1 MKKYKLG
8 DLRKIMFCNV
18 LVVDDTLA
26 MLFKGD
32 VGALPDDLCNREVR
46 YVSSSGN
53 PLFPVK
59 ICISHI

>member
-1 MKKYKLG
+1 MSKYSLG
-8 DLRKIMFCNV
+8 DLRIIMFCNV
-18 LVVDDTLA
+18 LVVDDTLT

-32 VGALPDDLCNREVR
+32 IGALPDYLCNREVR

-59 ICISHI
+59 ICIM

>member
-8 DLRKIMFCNV
+8 DLRRIMFCNV

-26 MLFKGD
+26 VLFKGD

-53 PLFPVK
+53 HHFPVK

>member
-32 VGALPDDLCNREVR
+32 VGALPDDLCNMVVR
-46 YVSSSGN
+46 YVSFSGN